1 MTLIDVLPDDIL
13 LVIFGFFQFGGKPFY
28 YGVEAWHSLVHVCRR
43 WRSLVFQSPRGL
55 NLLLHCTP
63 ETPVMDNLDYVWP
76 AALRLVIEVDVVFM
90 EYSSITD
97 NIIAALG
104 KTDRVY
110 IVQFCLTPLGFEE
123 VSTAMQVQFP
133 ELTELLLS
141 SPESSSISGKPVL
154 PDTYLGGSAPCL
166 RVVHL
171 TRVSFPGLPKLLL
184 SATHLVELDLCD
196 VECSEYVS
204 PEAVVAS
211 LSVLSS
217 LKSFRLIFVWYDY
230 PRHSSSLLPSKRTT
244 TSTLPALVKFDFRGD
259 SQYIEELLCL
269 IETPQLAEIDILLF
283 GLDDENQGDVAYE
296 RISQIL
302 DCIPTLKRCAIAG

>member
-13 LVIFGFFQFGGKPFY
+13 LVIFGFFQFGGIPFY

-184 SATHLVELDLCD
+184 SATHLVELDL
-196 VECSEYVS
+196 VT
-204 PEAVVAS
+204 
-211 LSVLSS
+211 LSVPSM
-217 LKSFRLIFVWYDY
+217 FHPRL
-230 PRHSSSLLPSKRTT
+230 
-244 TSTLPALVKFDFRGD
+244 
-259 SQYIEELLCL
+259 
-269 IETPQLAEIDILLF
+269 
-283 GLDDENQGDVAYE
+283 
-296 RISQIL
+296 
-302 DCIPTLKRCAIAG
+302 